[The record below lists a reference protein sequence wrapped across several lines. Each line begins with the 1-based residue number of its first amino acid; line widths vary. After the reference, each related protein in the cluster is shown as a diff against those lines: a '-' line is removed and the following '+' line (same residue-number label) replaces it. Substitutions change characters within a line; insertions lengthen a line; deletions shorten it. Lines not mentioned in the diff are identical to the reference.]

1 MKSSYGIQTWI
12 RSALACAGAA
22 ALMLAPGL
30 APAAEF
36 AFRGNL
42 DLVVTDHG
50 KGAEY
55 NYLWGDSQLNSY
67 RLRMFATAAVSEHL
81 DFFGEALG
89 NDDVGVVP
97 FGAYATFHPSPGK
110 DVHVEA
116 GLIPWPIGDWAPRS
130 TSDKNPLVGLPLMY
144 QYHTTLRQDVLPG
157 TADELLAEAGEGEE
171 GVDFGS
177 GRDFPGMPIVY
188 DQWWDFGAVLLGS
201 SRPVEYSVGFVNGSP
216 GFSNPGED
224 HTPGKSVLGRVG
236 LAPTPGL
243 RFGVSG
249 SYGPYLD
256 EENIAPTLPPGVK
269 TDDFNQVLTMADL
282 QYSVGHADFHAEGFV
297 NTWETPTVGNL
308 RVRGGYGELK
318 YGLPRGFYVAG
329 RYSIMRFSDV
339 VDSTG
344 ASRTWDSN
352 VDRLEVGG
360 GYRVTRGVTAKLVYQ
375 LNTLQPPD
383 PAVAEEEFD
392 VVAAQLS
399 VVF

>member
-1 MKSSYGIQTWI
+1 VVVLI
-12 RSALACAGAA
+12 GATA
-22 ALMLAPGL
+22 ALLAPR
-30 APAAEF
+30 AASASTF
-36 AFRGNL
+36 DFRANL
-42 DLVVTDHG
+42 DLVVTNHG
-50 KGAEY
+50 DGAEY

-89 NDDVGVVP
+89 NEDVGVVP

-144 QYHTTLRQDVLPG
+144 QYHTTLRQDVMPQS
-157 TADELLAEAGEGEE
+157 ADDLLAVAGRGEH
-171 GVDFGS
+171 GVDYGS
-177 GRDFPGMPIVY
+177 GFDFPGMPIVY

-201 SRPVEYSVGFVNGSP
+201 SRPFEYSVGFVNGSP
-216 GFSNPGED
+216 GYSNPGED

-236 LAPTPGL
+236 LAPMPGL

-249 SYGPYLD
+249 SYGPYLN
-256 EENIAPTLPPGVK
+256 EESFEGTFAPGVK
-269 TDDFNQVLTMADL
+269 ADDFNQVLRMADL
-282 QYSVGHADFHAEGFV
+282 QYSVGHANVHAEGFV
-297 NTWETPTVGNL
+297 NTWETPTLGNL
-308 RVRGGYGELK
+308 NVHGGYGELK

-329 RYSIMRFSDV
+329 RYSIMRYSDV

-344 ASRTWDSN
+344 ASRSWDSN

-360 GYRVTRGVTAKLVYQ
+360 GYRVTRGVIAKLVYQ
-375 LNTLQPPD
+375 SNVLQPPD
-383 PAVAEEEFD
+383 PALAEEEFD